1 MTNESVTQTGSK
13 QRYAAAP
20 LCIKTSRLSEIAALI
35 LFHVKTGSGAA
46 PDEAQG

>member
-1 MTNESVTQTGSK
+1 MNHSNRKYSPFGEL
-13 QRYAAAP
+13 AAAP

-35 LFHVKTGSGAA
+35 LFHVKTGVRAA